1 MCVPL
6 TTESSVNTLQSSLS
20 VPQVLTLSAP
30 LHPYHL
36 EAPGGVE
43 FTLHHV
49 KEDGDGGLPKLRLR
63 NQGHFQDWADHFR
76 DEFYLVLTFQ

>member
-1 MCVPL
+1 M
-6 TTESSVNTLQSSLS
+6 NAFQSSLS
-20 VPQVLTLSAP
+20 VPPALTLFAP
-30 LHPYHL
+30 LHPHHL

-49 KEDGDGGLPKLRLR
+49 KEDGDGGFPKFRLR
-63 NQGHFQDWADHFR
+63 NQRHFQYRADHFW